1 MKYSNIYMNIC
12 VSGPES
18 HQLRMLVSAVKPE
31 ITPRFKLLIADVAW
45 NSNSF
50 QMVRFYVILNGFA

>member
-1 MKYSNIYMNIC
+1 MKIC

-18 HQLRMLVSAVKPE
+18 HQLRMLVSAMKPE

>member
-1 MKYSNIYMNIC
+1 MNIC
-12 VSGPES
+12 VSAPES
-18 HQLRMLVSAVKPE
+18 HQLRMLVSAMKPE

-50 QMVRFYVILNGFA
+50 QMVRFYVILTSFA